1 MYSNSNHSDSF
12 TMKKNL
18 LTLLFIMLYSGF
30 ILPLYAVHYYF
41 KQITLDEGLSST
53 VYCTLV
59 DERGFVWI
67 GTQSGLGRFDG
78 YELKSY
84 VHKAND
90 PNSLP
95 DNLIHKIVEDKQHN
109 IWVLTEKGIACYQYD
124 NDNFVIPKDET
135 GERIVA
141 FSFCH
146 SADGIL
152 FGSYNKVYKYSY
164 KDLSLRLVQQFSTER
179 SFGILALDFWDSQT
193 LLCCNRWQ
201 GLLLLDIATGECR
214 IPPLKCSPEIVSMI
228 IDSQNRLWVALFNKG
243 LSCYSHSGELLASYT
258 THNSLLSNDIILSM
272 VERDGKLWLGT
283 DGGGIN
289 ILDLK
294 TNQFISLEYIPG
306 EENYSL
312 PANSITSLYNDNN
325 NNIWAGSVRD
335 GLISIREVYMKTYTN
350 VIPGNDNGLTNKSI
364 LSLYQQTPDR
374 IWIGTDGGGVNS
386 FNPYTKEFTHYPSTW
401 KDKIVS
407 ICGFSSGKL
416 LISAYAQGVFVFD
429 PRTGEKQPFTI
440 IDKET
445 TDRLYNQSKTINLYQ
460 NTPNTVLLLRDQI
473 YQYHIN
479 ERKFDIIAEEKYE
492 NPVGAT
498 VPIAQKNGKTY
509 LNNLKYIYELD
520 HFTGKLKTLFRCWG
534 DTVIHSVAQ
543 DDSGSFW
550 VGNNYGLNYYNVA
563 TKTKTHIPTTLFTKV
578 SQLVYDGQ
586 GKLWISTSD
595 MIFTWLIKEQ
605 KFILW
610 GESDGALSNEYLST
624 SCLLSEQGDIYM
636 GGVKGLLHID
646 SDLPLVTSELP
657 ILQLSDIIVNGESV
671 NNKLKGQPVEIS
683 VPWNSNVRIGIMTKE
698 KDIFRK
704 KLYRYQIQGLNSKYI
719 ESYNPELILH
729 SLLPGNYNILAS
741 CTNKDGS
748 WTSDSQV
755 LVLTVLSPWYR
766 TWWFIT
772 CCIFLVLGGILMV
785 FRIVLKRKRE
795 KLKWAM
801 KEHEKQMY
809 EEKVHFLI
817 NISHELRTPLTLIHA
832 PLNQILKSLSS
843 SNTYYL
849 PLKAIYRQSQRMKDL
864 INMVLEVRK
873 MEVSESKLQ
882 IQPYFLNEWIKEISQ
897 DFDSEAN
904 GKNVSIR
911 YQLDDRIEK
920 VYYDKSK
927 CEIIFNNL
935 MINALKHSPRDT
947 EITIITELLSDTER
961 VRILIVDQGCGLQN
975 VDMGKLFTRFY
986 QGTGE
991 QTGTGI
997 GLSYSKILVELHG
1010 GSIGARN
1017 NLEHGATFFFELP
1030 LKQSEKE
1037 IVRLPQA
1044 YLNELMLNDS
1054 SFVSSEID
1062 NFDTT
1067 SYIALVVDDNHDMV
1081 DFLAKSLKSYFKR
1094 IYVASDGKEALQL
1107 AKSHNPDIIISDVMM
1122 PRMNGYELCKS
1133 IKEDITVSHIAI
1145 ILLTARDDKQSLLTG
1160 YKNGA
1165 DGYITKPFE
1174 VDVLMAF
1181 IRNRLKSR
1189 EYSKKKYMNLG
1200 TVPTPEETTFSQADE
1215 TFLLRLNKIIT
1226 ENLDNPDLNTP
1237 FLCQK
1242 IGMGRTSL
1250 YNKLKTLTSM
1260 GSNDYINKFRM
1271 EKAMSF
1277 IVNTDMSITEVAE
1290 KVGFNNSRYFSTV
1303 FKQYTQETPTEYK
1316 QKNIRERKEK

>member
-1 MYSNSNHSDSF
+1 
-12 TMKKNL
+12 MKKIL
-18 LTLLFIMLYSGF
+18 LTLLFIYIISGF
-30 ILPLYAVHYYF
+30 ILPVHAVHYYY
-41 KQITLDEGLSST
+41 KQIALGDGLSST

-59 DERGFVWI
+59 DKQGFIWI
-67 GTQSGLGRFDG
+67 GTQAGLGRVDG

-84 VHKAND
+84 VHD
-90 PNSLP
+90 PDNPYSLP
-95 DNLIHKIVEDKQHN
+95 DNLIYNIVEDKQHN
-109 IWVLTEKGIACYQYD
+109 IWVLTERGIACYQRQS
-124 NDNFVIPKDET
+124 DNFIVPTDEK
-135 GERIVA
+135 GKRIIA
-141 FSFCH
+141 FSFCR
-146 SADGIL
+146 SAEGMF
-152 FGSYNKVYKYSY
+152 FGSYNKVYHYNY
-164 KDLSLRLVQQFSTER
+164 KDSSLRLVQQFSTTPSYSIMGLE
-179 SFGILALDFWDSQT
+179 FWDSHT

-201 GLLLLDIATGECR
+201 GLCLLDLTTGECKR
-214 IPPLKCSPEIVSMI
+214 APFKSESEIVSMI
-228 IDSQNRLWVALFNKG
+228 IDSRNRLWVASFNKG
-243 LSCYSHSGELLASYT
+243 LNCFSHSGELLASYT
-258 THNSLLSNDIILSM
+258 TRNSSLNNDIILSM
-272 VERDGKLWLGT
+272 VEREGKLWIGT

-289 ILDLK
+289 VLDLE
-294 TNQFISLEYIPG
+294 TGEFTILEYIPG

-312 PANSITSLYNDNN
+312 PANSILSLYKDKD
-325 NNIWAGSVRD
+325 NNIWAGSVRN

-350 VIPGNDNGLTNKSI
+350 VIPGNANGLSNKSI
-364 LSLYQQTPDR
+364 LSLYQQNPDR
-374 IWIGTDGGGVNS
+374 IWIGTDGGGINS
-386 FNPYTKEFTHYPSTW
+386 FNPYTEKFTYYSSTW
-401 KDKIVS
+401 KNKITS

-416 LISAYAQGVFVFD
+416 LISVWAQGVFVFD
-429 PRTGEKQPFTI
+429 PETGEKSPFTI
-440 IDKET
+440 VDRET
-445 TDRLYNQSKTINLYQ
+445 TERLNNRAKIINLYQ
-460 NTPNTVLLLRDQI
+460 NSPNTVLLLRDQI
-473 YQYHIN
+473 YQYHLK
-479 ERKFDIIAEEKYE
+479 EKRFDIIDREREDGSIGAMV
-492 NPVGAT
+492 PV
-498 VPIAQKNGKTY
+498 AQKSDKTY
-509 LNNLKYIYELD
+509 LNDLRYIYELD
-520 HFTGKLKTLFRCWG
+520 HSTNKLSKLFKSRG

-543 DDSGSFW
+543 DEHGNFW
-550 VGNNYGLNYYNVA
+550 IGNNYGLSYYDVVS
-563 TKTKTHIPTTLFTKV
+563 KTQKRISTVLFTTV
-578 SQLVYDGQ
+578 SLLAYDSQ
-586 GKLWISTSD
+586 GRLWIGANN
-595 MIFTWLIKEQ
+595 MLFVWLTKEK

-624 SCLLSEQGDIYM
+624 SRLSSEQGDIYM
-636 GGVKGLLHID
+636 GGVKGLLRINCE
-646 SDLPLVTSELP
+646 LPFTTSELP
-657 ILQLSDIIVNGESV
+657 QLQLSDIAVNGESA
-671 NNKLKGQPVEIS
+671 NDKLSGNPAGIS
-683 VPWNSNVRIGIMTKE
+683 VPWNSNIKIGIMSRE

-704 KLYRYQIQGLNSKYI
+704 KLYRYQILGLKEEYI
-719 ESYNPELILH
+719 ESYNPELTLH
-729 SLLPGNYNILAS
+729 SLPSGNYDILAS

-748 WTSDSQV
+748 WTSGYQV
-755 LVLTVLSPWYR
+755 LALTVLSPWYR
-766 TWWFIT
+766 TWWFIW
-772 CCIFLVLGGILMV
+772 CCILLVLGGTFMV
-785 FRIVLKRKRE
+785 FWIILKRKKE

-882 IQPYFLNEWIKEISQ
+882 IQPYLLNEWIKDISQ

-904 GKNVSIR
+904 GKGVSIC
-911 YQLDDRIEK
+911 YELDARIEK

-927 CEIIFNNL
+927 CEIVFNNL
-935 MINALKHSPRDT
+935 MINALKHSPSDSKV
-947 EITIITELLSDTER
+947 TIVTELLPDTER
-961 VRILIVDQGCGLQN
+961 VRISIVDQGCGLQN

-1030 LKQSEKE
+1030 LKQNEKE
-1037 IVRLPQA
+1037 IVRLPQN

-1054 SFVSSEID
+1054 SFISSDAE

-1067 SYIALVVDDNHDMV
+1067 PYVALVVDDNQDMV
-1081 DFLAKSLKSYFKR
+1081 HFLAKSLKSYFKH

-1107 AKSHNPDIIISDVMM
+1107 AGNHNPDIIISDVMM

-1145 ILLTARDDKQSLLTG
+1145 ILLTARDDKQSLLNG

-1174 VDVLMAF
+1174 IDMLMALV
-1181 IRNRLKSR
+1181 RNRLKSR
-1189 EYSKKKYMNLG
+1189 EYSKKKYMSLG
-1200 TVPTPEETTFSQADE
+1200 SVPTPEETTFSQADE
-1215 TFLLRLNKIIT
+1215 TFLLRLNKIVM

-1237 FLCQK
+1237 FLCQT

-1250 YNKLKTLTSM
+1250 YNKLKTLTGM
-1260 GSNDYINKFRM
+1260 GSNDYINKLRM
-1271 EKAMSF
+1271 EKAISF
-1277 IVNTDMSITEVAE
+1277 LINNDMSITEVAE
-1290 KVGFNNSRYFSTV
+1290 KVGFSNSRYFSTV

-1316 QKNIRERKEK
+1316 QKIIRERKGQ